1 MRLRMGVT
9 RRHRRAELRT
19 THLLPHG
26 RLLHNG
32 LLHRRSLLVAG
43 LHRRVL
49 HRRVLGRGSL
59 LHRGLLGGR
68 LEPCL
73 LRVRAGARL
82 SRVARLTRLD
92 GLTMLDRPGSTWTW
106 LARPLLHGGMLLA
119 GNMLRRARLTRT
131 RLTWTRLRAVL
142 LVHLLHG
149 RRLHDRLPG
158 SSPGTRRRSLF
169 APRLLRAGV
178 VPPVR
183 HPLSFGP
190 SRHPTNARRALVS
203 RKSTV
208 AA

>member
-1 MRLRMGVT
+1 MLLDHMRLRMGVT
-9 RRHRRAELRT
+9 RRHRRVELRT

-82 SRVARLTRLD
+82 SRVARLTRLN
-92 GLTMLDRPGSTWTW
+92 RPGSTWTW
-106 LARPLLHGGMLLA
+106 LARPLLHGGTLLA
-119 GNMLRRARLTRT
+119 GSRLRRARLTRT
-131 RLTWTRLRAVL
+131 RLTWARLRAVL